1 MTEKEKEQGTKEK
14 ILSVANQLF
23 AEKGFDGTSIRDI
36 ASVAEVNVA
45 AINYHFENKEKL
57 YCHLFEVNYLWMK
70 EGIEK
75 IGEDESLSL
84 AEFTWKIFNFFL
96 SHGSSLM
103 NSFKIFLTSSVEIS
117 DELCGGGDDFGPPG
131 KEAFLKVL
139 TREVGDQVPFED
151 RHWAMRMIFANIVHF
166 SVTMQTPMFKKKM
179 EQTKFFSEEE
189 NKKSIMMLV
198 EALLSKITV
207 NR

>member
-1 MTEKEKEQGTKEK
+1 MTEKEKEQGTREK
-14 ILSVANQLF
+14 ILKVANELF
-23 AEKGFDGTSIRDI
+23 AKSGFDGTSIRDI
-36 ASVAEVNVA
+36 ATKAEVNVA

-84 AEFTWKIFNFFL
+84 ADFTWKIFNFFVEN
-96 SHGSSLM
+96 GSSLM
-103 NSFKIFLTSSVEIS
+103 NSFKIFLTNSVEIN
-117 DELCGGGDDFGPPG
+117 DDICGGGDDFGPPG

-139 TREVGDQVPFED
+139 TREVGEEVSFEK

-166 SVTMQTPMFKKKM
+166 SVMMQTPMFRKKALSA
-179 EQTKFFSEEE
+179 KFFSPEE
-189 NKKSIMMLV
+189 NKRSIYMLV
-198 EALLSKITV
+198 EALVHKIT
-207 NR
+207 